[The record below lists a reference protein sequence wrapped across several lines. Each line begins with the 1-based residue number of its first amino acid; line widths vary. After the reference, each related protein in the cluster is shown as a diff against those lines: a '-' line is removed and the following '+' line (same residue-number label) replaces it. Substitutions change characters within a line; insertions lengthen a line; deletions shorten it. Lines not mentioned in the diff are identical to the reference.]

1 MLFRVLAMVAKLG
14 DLGIWIVSGCPL
26 PMLTTRTTG
35 HEGYI
40 CWASA
45 TTREVGLL
53 CPTHPP
59 MYFGLTPSQPISI
72 GLKSPGVAEV
82 ARAASHI
89 LQSWTGSSGVLY
101 ERKS

>member
-1 MLFRVLAMVAKLG
+1 ILFRVLAMAVKLG
-14 DLGIWIVSGCPL
+14 DLGIWIVLGCPL
-26 PMLTTRTTG
+26 PTLTTRMMG
-35 HEGYI
+35 CDGYI

-45 TTREVGLL
+45 TTRAVGLP

-59 MYFGLTPSQPISI
+59 MYFGLTPPWPICF

-89 LQSWTGSSGVLY
+89 LQSWAGSSGVSY